1 MRKAIWR
8 VAGYLLFGLGLV
20 GIVVPV
26 MPTTVFWILAALCFA
41 RSSPAMHRRILTWP
55 GVGASVGLFLQHGA
69 IGRRSKIVA
78 LGGILTG
85 AVLLWL
91 TSPGKIVLGMA
102 GVVFAGSALF
112 ILSRP
117 SRPCEVIHLVREEAS
132 TDVAASRKSCDQ
144 SGDQSSVA

>member
-1 MRKAIWR
+1 VRKTIWR
-8 VAGYLLFGLGLV
+8 IAGYGLFGLGLV

-26 MPTTVFWILAALCFA
+26 MPTTVFWILAALGFA

-55 GVGASVGLFLQHGA
+55 GVGATVGLFLQHGA
-69 IGRRSKIVA
+69 IGRRSKVVA

-85 AVLLWL
+85 AGLLWL
-91 TSPGKIVLGMA
+91 TSPGAFVIGAA

-112 ILSRP
+112 ILTRP
-117 SRPCEVIHLVREEAS
+117 SRPCDVIHLVREDENPDA
-132 TDVAASRKSCDQ
+132 AASRS

>member
-1 MRKAIWR
+1 MRNTIWR
-8 VAGYLLFGLGLV
+8 IAGYGLFGLGLV

-55 GVGASVGLFLQHGA
+55 GIGATVGLFLQHGA

-91 TSPGKIVLGMA
+91 TSPGSAVLGAA

-112 ILSRP
+112 ILTRP
-117 SRPCEVIHLVREEAS
+117 SRPCDLIHLVREEANP
-132 TDVAASRKSCDQ
+132 DIADSRR
-144 SGDQSSVA
+144 SGDQGSVA